1 MPANEIKELRQSGR
15 LEEALQMAKTEYEE
29 SPENIWTKR
38 NLSWVY
44 YEYLKVNSNTE
55 HFEEFVNWLTQL
67 VDLGLPEDEKML
79 VDSLSFQIGKLQF
92 GLAKVEPIPVQ
103 KIHQVLGLTQNFHF
117 TKPSDGYSFLLKAFH
132 KGLKDSKYYL
142 EFIDWWG
149 LENLS
154 SQDYQKEKLPN
165 GKEIMALA
173 EQVYIAYAKH
183 LLPREELIT
192 IENLELVVQ
201 EKRDSAKTFVDK
213 GITVRARVF
222 NKEMAE
228 SFILKLEILTEK
240 FPNYQYPPYFQA
252 KLLSALGDNENVLSA
267 LIPFARKKQNDF
279 WVWDVLAEAVEAE
292 PEKAFSCLC
301 RSLACNSPE
310 EMLVG
315 VRQKMADALIH
326 RKLFNEAKTEI
337 ESILKVKEANAHRI
351 PNVITQW
358 VSQPYYAEAQD
369 LKSNKS
375 FYKEHSQLAE
385 EILFTD
391 TPEELV
397 FVEFVNSDKSMLN
410 FITSEQQFGFFKYDR
425 FIKKVSPGDVLSVR
439 FSGGAKGGRYNVLT
453 CKKMTDQAFKSQFQ
467 KETEGLVRI
476 REGSSFGFIEDA
488 FIHPSLISKY
498 QLSDGQ
504 NFKGQIIKT
513 YDSKKEKWGWKLA

>member
-1 MPANEIKELRQSGR
+1 MPAKEIKELRQSGR
-15 LEEALQMAKTEYEE
+15 LVEALQMAKTEYEE

-44 YEYLKVNSNTE
+44 HEYLKVNATAESI
-55 HFEEFVNWLTQL
+55 EEFISWLKQL
-67 VDLGLPEDEKML
+67 VELKLPEDEKML
-79 VDSLSFQIGKLQF
+79 FDSLSFQLGKLLF
-92 GLAKVEPIPVQ
+92 SLAKVKPIPVQ
-103 KIHQVLGLTQNFHF
+103 KIHQVLEATQNFHF

-132 KGLKDSKYYL
+132 KGLKDSGYYL

-154 SQDYQKEKLPN
+154 FQDYQKEKLPN

-173 EQVYIAYAKH
+173 EQTYIAYAKH
-183 LLPREELIT
+183 LLP
-192 IENLELVVQ
+192 
-201 EKRDSAKTFVDK
+201 KRDMHGNLF
-213 GITVRARVF
+213 F
-222 NKEMAE
+222 NREKVEE
-228 SFILKLEILTEK
+228 FLPKLEVLAENHRT
-240 FPNYQYPPYFQA
+240 YQYPAYFQA
-252 KLLSALGDNENVLSA
+252 KLLLASGDNENVLSA

-358 VSQPYYAEAQD
+358 VSQSWYAEAQN

-375 FYKEHSQLAE
+375 FYKEHSQLSE
-385 EILFTD
+385 EILFAD

-397 FVEFVNSDKSMLN
+397 FVEFVNSDKSILN
-410 FITSEQQFGFFKYDR
+410 FIASEQQFGYFKYDR
-425 FIKKVSPGDVLSVR
+425 FIKKVLFGDVLSIR

-453 CKKMTDQAFKSQFQ
+453 CKRTTDQAFKSQFQ

-476 REGSSFGFIEDA
+476 KGGSSFGFLEDA
-488 FIHPSLISKY
+488 FIHPSLIKSY
-498 QLSDGQ
+498 GLVDGQ
-504 NFKGQIIKT
+504 IFKGRKIKT
-513 YDSKKEKWGWKLA
+513 YDSKKEKWGWKIF